1 MHNGAALVDT
11 APRTTYNIHVS
22 RRAFKKIAG
31 TVIMENIPA
40 EKKLN
45 PPTGRAAVFNQLK
58 KYAIITLGCIIYSLG
73 ISLFI
78 EPANLT
84 SGGMTGISLIINAVT
99 HIPTGFLLIIL
110 NIPVFII
117 GFICFGWAFLL
128 STGYATTVSS
138 LLMALWSHLFG
149 ADGFNLLPFTD
160 NVIVNCV
167 TGGVLFGAG
176 MGLIFRMGASTGGT
190 DIFVKLLRRRFR
202 YIKTGMISL
211 VSDMTIVLCSLFVH
225 PDLNTLF
232 FTALSVVV
240 FTLMF
245 DFVLYGGNTAKMVF
259 IISSGEKAEKICE
272 RVLNEIDS
280 GATFIDAQGAYSR
293 ENKRILL
300 CVIKPILYPRLR
312 DVVKEEDKNAFMI
325 VSSAKEIYGQGY
337 KNQDDAEL

>member
-1 MHNGAALVDT
+1 MKKKKPLET
-11 APRTTYNIHVS
+11 SPTTPS
-22 RRAFKKIAG
+22 RL
-31 TVIMENIPA
+31 PA
-40 EKKLN
+40 VL
-45 PPTGRAAVFNQLK
+45 AQLK
-58 KYAIITLGCIIYSLG
+58 KYALITLGCIIYSLG

-78 EPANLT
+78 EPANLS
-84 SGGMTGISLIINAVT
+84 SGGMTGISLIINAVSG
-99 HIPTGFLLIIL
+99 IPTGYLLIIL

-117 GFICFGWAFLL
+117 GFIFFGWAFLL

-138 LLMALWSHLFG
+138 LLMTLWSHIFG
-149 ADGFNLLPFTD
+149 AEGFNLLPLTD
-160 NVIVNCV
+160 NVIVNAV

-202 YIKTGMISL
+202 YMKTGMISMTT
-211 VSDMTIVLCSLFVH
+211 DMTIVLCSLFVH
-225 PDLNTLF
+225 PDLETLF
-232 FTALSVVV
+232 YTALSVVV

-259 IISSGEKAEKICE
+259 VISSGEKAEKICD
-272 RVLNEIDS
+272 RVLNEVDS

-300 CVIKPILYPRLR
+300 CVIKPFLYPRLR
-312 DVVKEEDKNAFMI
+312 DVVKEEDKSAFMI

>member
-1 MHNGAALVDT
+1 MKKKKPLET
-11 APRTTYNIHVS
+11 SPTTPS
-22 RRAFKKIAG
+22 RL
-31 TVIMENIPA
+31 PA
-40 EKKLN
+40 VL
-45 PPTGRAAVFNQLK
+45 AQLK
-58 KYAIITLGCIIYSLG
+58 KYALITLGCIIYSLG

-78 EPANLT
+78 EPANLS
-84 SGGMTGISLIINAVT
+84 SGGMTGISLIINAVSG
-99 HIPTGFLLIIL
+99 IPTGYLLIIL

-117 GFICFGWAFLL
+117 GFIFFGWAFLL

-138 LLMALWSHLFG
+138 LLMTLWSHIFG
-149 ADGFNLLPFTD
+149 AEGFNLLPLTD
-160 NVIVNCV
+160 NVIVNAV
-167 TGGVLFGAG
+167 TGGVLFGVG

-202 YIKTGMISL
+202 YMKTGMISMTT
-211 VSDMTIVLCSLFVH
+211 DMTIVLCSLLVH
-225 PDLNTLF
+225 PDLETLF
-232 FTALSVVV
+232 YTALSVVV

-259 IISSGEKAEKICE
+259 VISSGEKAEKICD
-272 RVLNEIDS
+272 RVLNEVDS

-300 CVIKPILYPRLR
+300 CVIKPFLYPRLR
-312 DVVKEEDKNAFMI
+312 DVVKEEDKSAFMI

>member
-1 MHNGAALVDT
+1 MKKKKPLET
-11 APRTTYNIHVS
+11 SPTTPS
-22 RRAFKKIAG
+22 RL
-31 TVIMENIPA
+31 PA
-40 EKKLN
+40 VL
-45 PPTGRAAVFNQLK
+45 AQLK
-58 KYAIITLGCIIYSLG
+58 KYALITLGCIIYSLG

-78 EPANLT
+78 EPANLS
-84 SGGMTGISLIINAVT
+84 SGGMMGISLIINAVSG
-99 HIPTGFLLIIL
+99 IPTGYLLIIL

-117 GFICFGWAFLL
+117 GFIFFGWAFLL

-138 LLMALWSHLFG
+138 LLMTLWSHIFG
-149 ADGFNLLPFTD
+149 AEGFNLLPLTD
-160 NVIVNCV
+160 NVIVNAV
-167 TGGVLFGAG
+167 TGGVLFGVG

-202 YIKTGMISL
+202 YMKTGMISMTT
-211 VSDMTIVLCSLFVH
+211 DMTIVLCSLFVH
-225 PDLNTLF
+225 PDLETLF
-232 FTALSVVV
+232 YTALSVVV

-259 IISSGEKAEKICE
+259 VISSGEKAEKICD
-272 RVLNEIDS
+272 RVLNEVDS

-300 CVIKPILYPRLR
+300 CVIKPFLYPRLR
-312 DVVKEEDKNAFMI
+312 DVVKEEDKSAFMI

>member
-1 MHNGAALVDT
+1 MKKKKALTTKPT
-11 APRTTYNIHVS
+11 APN
-22 RRAFKKIAG
+22 
-31 TVIMENIPA
+31 
-40 EKKLN
+40 KLS
-45 PPTGRAAVFNQLK
+45 AVLAQLK
-58 KYAIITLGCIIYSLG
+58 KYALITLGCIIYSLG

-78 EPANLT
+78 EPANLS
-84 SGGMTGISLIINAVT
+84 SGGMTGISLIINAVSG
-99 HIPTGFLLIIL
+99 IPTGLLLIIL

-117 GFICFGWAFLL
+117 GFIFFGWAFLL

-138 LLMALWSHLFG
+138 LLMTLWSHIFG
-149 ADGFNLLPFTD
+149 AEGIDILPLTD
-160 NVIVNCV
+160 NVIVNAV

-202 YIKTGMISL
+202 YMKTGMISMTT
-211 VSDMTIVLCSLFVH
+211 DMTIVLCSLFVH
-225 PDLNTLF
+225 PDLETLF
-232 FTALSVVV
+232 YTALSVVV

-259 IISSGEKAEKICE
+259 VISSGEKAEKICN
-272 RVLNEIDS
+272 RVLNEVDS

-300 CVIKPILYPRLR
+300 CVIKPFLYPRLR
-312 DVVKEEDKNAFMI
+312 DVVKEEDKSAFMI

>member
-1 MHNGAALVDT
+1 MKKKKPLET
-11 APRTTYNIHVS
+11 SPTTPS
-22 RRAFKKIAG
+22 RL
-31 TVIMENIPA
+31 PA
-40 EKKLN
+40 VL
-45 PPTGRAAVFNQLK
+45 AQLK
-58 KYAIITLGCIIYSLG
+58 KYALITLGCIIYSLG

-78 EPANLT
+78 EPANLS
-84 SGGMTGISLIINAVT
+84 SGGMTGISLIINAVSG
-99 HIPTGFLLIIL
+99 IPTGYLLIIL

-117 GFICFGWAFLL
+117 GFIFFGWAFLL

-138 LLMALWSHLFG
+138 LLMTLWSHIFG
-149 ADGFNLLPFTD
+149 AEGFNLLPLTD
-160 NVIVNCV
+160 NVIVNAV
-167 TGGVLFGAG
+167 TGGVLFGVG

-202 YIKTGMISL
+202 YMKTGMISMTT
-211 VSDMTIVLCSLFVH
+211 DMTIVLCSLFVH
-225 PDLNTLF
+225 PDLETLF
-232 FTALSVVV
+232 YTALSVVV

-259 IISSGEKAEKICE
+259 VISSGEKAEKICD
-272 RVLNEIDS
+272 RVLNEVDS

-300 CVIKPILYPRLR
+300 CVIKPFLYPRLR
-312 DVVKEEDKNAFMI
+312 DVVKEEDKSAFMI

>member
-1 MHNGAALVDT
+1 MKKKKPLET
-11 APRTTYNIHVS
+11 SPTTPG
-22 RRAFKKIAG
+22 RL
-31 TVIMENIPA
+31 PA
-40 EKKLN
+40 VL
-45 PPTGRAAVFNQLK
+45 AQLK
-58 KYAIITLGCIIYSLG
+58 KYALITLGCIIYSLG

-78 EPANLT
+78 EPANLS
-84 SGGMTGISLIINAVT
+84 SGGMTGISLIINAVSG
-99 HIPTGFLLIIL
+99 IPTGYLLIIL

-117 GFICFGWAFLL
+117 GFIFFGWAFLL

-138 LLMALWSHLFG
+138 LLMTLWSHIFG
-149 ADGFNLLPFTD
+149 AEGFNLLPLTD
-160 NVIVNCV
+160 NVIVNAV

-202 YIKTGMISL
+202 YMKTGMISMTT
-211 VSDMTIVLCSLFVH
+211 DMTIVLCSLFVH
-225 PDLNTLF
+225 PDLETLF
-232 FTALSVVV
+232 YTALSVVV

-259 IISSGEKAEKICE
+259 VISSGEKAEKICD
-272 RVLNEIDS
+272 RVLNEVDS

-293 ENKRILL
+293 ENKRRLL
-300 CVIKPILYPRLR
+300 CVIKPFLYPRLR
-312 DVVKEEDKNAFMI
+312 DVVKEEDKSAFMI

>member
-1 MHNGAALVDT
+1 MKKKKPLET
-11 APRTTYNIHVS
+11 SPTTPG
-22 RRAFKKIAG
+22 RL
-31 TVIMENIPA
+31 PA
-40 EKKLN
+40 VL
-45 PPTGRAAVFNQLK
+45 AQLK
-58 KYAIITLGCIIYSLG
+58 KYALITLGCIIYSLG

-78 EPANLT
+78 EPANLS
-84 SGGMTGISLIINAVT
+84 SGGMTGISLIINAVSG
-99 HIPTGFLLIIL
+99 IPTGYLLIIL

-117 GFICFGWAFLL
+117 GFIFFGWAFLL

-138 LLMALWSHLFG
+138 LLMTLWSHIFG
-149 ADGFNLLPFTD
+149 AEGFNLLPLTD
-160 NVIVNCV
+160 NVIVNAV

-202 YIKTGMISL
+202 YMKTGMISMTT
-211 VSDMTIVLCSLFVH
+211 DMTIVLCSLFVH
-225 PDLNTLF
+225 PDLETLF
-232 FTALSVVV
+232 YTALSVVV

-259 IISSGEKAEKICE
+259 VISSGEKAEKICD
-272 RVLNEIDS
+272 RVLNEVDS

-300 CVIKPILYPRLR
+300 CVIKPFLYPRLR
-312 DVVKEEDKNAFMI
+312 DVVKEEDKSAFMI

>member
-1 MHNGAALVDT
+1 MKN
-11 APRTTYNIHVS
+11 AP
-22 RRAFKKIAG
+22 AKKVA
-31 TVIMENIPA
+31 
-40 EKKLN
+40 
-45 PPTGRAAVFNQLK
+45 PPDKRAAVFNQIK

-78 EPANLT
+78 EPANLS
-84 SGGMTGISLIINAVT
+84 SGGMTGISLIINALT
-99 HIPTGFLLIIL
+99 DIPTGYLLIML

-138 LLMALWSHLFG
+138 LLMALWSQLFG
-149 ADGFNLLPFTD
+149 EKGYNLLPFTD
-160 NVIVNCV
+160 SIIVNTV
-167 TGGVLFGAG
+167 TGGVLFGIG

-202 YIKTGMISL
+202 YMKTGMISL
-211 VSDMTIVLCSLFVH
+211 FSDMTIVLCSLFVH
-225 PDLNTLF
+225 PDIETLF
-232 FTALSVVV
+232 YTALSVVI
-240 FTLMF
+240 FTLVF
-245 DFVLYGGNTAKMVF
+245 DWVLYGGNTAKMVF
-259 IISSGEKAEKICE
+259 VITSGERAEKICE
-272 RVLNEIDS
+272 RVLNEVDS

-300 CVIKPILYPRLR
+300 CVIKPLLYPRLR
-312 DVVKEEDKNAFMI
+312 DVVKEEDKSAFMI

>member
-1 MHNGAALVDT
+1 MKKKKPLET
-11 APRTTYNIHVS
+11 SPTTPS
-22 RRAFKKIAG
+22 RL
-31 TVIMENIPA
+31 PA
-40 EKKLN
+40 VL
-45 PPTGRAAVFNQLK
+45 AQLK
-58 KYAIITLGCIIYSLG
+58 KYALITLGCITYSLG

-78 EPANLT
+78 EPANLS
-84 SGGMTGISLIINAVT
+84 SGGMTGISLIINAVSG
-99 HIPTGFLLIIL
+99 IPTGYLLIIL

-117 GFICFGWAFLL
+117 GFIFFGWAFLL

-138 LLMALWSHLFG
+138 LLMTLWSHIFG
-149 ADGFNLLPFTD
+149 AEGFNLLPLTD
-160 NVIVNCV
+160 NVIVNAV

-202 YIKTGMISL
+202 YMKTGMISMTT
-211 VSDMTIVLCSLFVH
+211 DMTIVLCSLFVH
-225 PDLNTLF
+225 PDLETLF
-232 FTALSVVV
+232 YTALSVVV

-259 IISSGEKAEKICE
+259 VISSGEKAEKICD
-272 RVLNEIDS
+272 RVLNEVDS

-300 CVIKPILYPRLR
+300 CVIKPFLYPRLR
-312 DVVKEEDKNAFMI
+312 DVVKEEDKSAFMI

>member
-1 MHNGAALVDT
+1 MKKKKPLETSPT
-11 APRTTYNIHVS
+11 APGRL
-22 RRAFKKIAG
+22 
-31 TVIMENIPA
+31 PA
-40 EKKLN
+40 VL
-45 PPTGRAAVFNQLK
+45 AQLK
-58 KYAIITLGCIIYSLG
+58 KYALITLGCIIYSLG

-78 EPANLT
+78 EPANLS
-84 SGGMTGISLIINAVT
+84 SGGMTGISLIINAVSG
-99 HIPTGFLLIIL
+99 IPTGYLLIIL

-117 GFICFGWAFLL
+117 GFIFFGWAFLL

-138 LLMALWSHLFG
+138 LLMTLWSHIFG
-149 ADGFNLLPFTD
+149 AEGFNLLPLTD
-160 NVIVNCV
+160 NVIVNAV

-202 YIKTGMISL
+202 YMKTGMISMTT
-211 VSDMTIVLCSLFVH
+211 DMTIVLCSLLVH
-225 PDLNTLF
+225 PDLETLF
-232 FTALSVVV
+232 YTALSVVV

-259 IISSGEKAEKICE
+259 VISSGEKAEKICD
-272 RVLNEIDS
+272 RVLNEVDS

-300 CVIKPILYPRLR
+300 CVIKPFLYPRLR
-312 DVVKEEDKNAFMI
+312 DVVKEEDKSAFMI

>member
-1 MHNGAALVDT
+1 MKKKKPLET
-11 APRTTYNIHVS
+11 SPTTPS
-22 RRAFKKIAG
+22 RL
-31 TVIMENIPA
+31 PA
-40 EKKLN
+40 VL
-45 PPTGRAAVFNQLK
+45 AQLK
-58 KYAIITLGCIIYSLG
+58 KYALITLGCIIYSLG

-78 EPANLT
+78 EPANLS
-84 SGGMTGISLIINAVT
+84 SGGMTGISLIINAVSG
-99 HIPTGFLLIIL
+99 IPTGYLLIIL

-117 GFICFGWAFLL
+117 GFIFFGWAFLL

-138 LLMALWSHLFG
+138 LLMTLWSHIFG
-149 ADGFNLLPFTD
+149 AEGFNFLPLTD
-160 NVIVNCV
+160 NVIVNAV

-202 YIKTGMISL
+202 YMKTGMISMTT
-211 VSDMTIVLCSLFVH
+211 DMTIVLCSLFVH
-225 PDLNTLF
+225 PDLETLF
-232 FTALSVVV
+232 YTALSVVV

-259 IISSGEKAEKICE
+259 VISSGEKAEKICD
-272 RVLNEIDS
+272 RVLNEVDS

-300 CVIKPILYPRLR
+300 CVIKPFLYPRLR
-312 DVVKEEDKNAFMI
+312 DVVKEEDKSAFMI

>member
-1 MHNGAALVDT
+1 MKKKKPLET
-11 APRTTYNIHVS
+11 SPTTPS
-22 RRAFKKIAG
+22 RL
-31 TVIMENIPA
+31 PA
-40 EKKLN
+40 VL
-45 PPTGRAAVFNQLK
+45 AQLK
-58 KYAIITLGCIIYSLG
+58 KYALITLGCIIYSLG

-78 EPANLT
+78 EPANLS
-84 SGGMTGISLIINAVT
+84 SGGMTGISLIINAVSG
-99 HIPTGFLLIIL
+99 IPTGYLLIIL

-117 GFICFGWAFLL
+117 GFIFFGWAFLL

-138 LLMALWSHLFG
+138 LLMTLWSHIFG
-149 ADGFNLLPFTD
+149 AEGFNLLPLTD
-160 NVIVNCV
+160 NVIVNAV
-167 TGGVLFGAG
+167 TGGVLFGVG

-202 YIKTGMISL
+202 YMKTGMISMTT
-211 VSDMTIVLCSLFVH
+211 DMTIVLCSLFVH
-225 PDLNTLF
+225 PDLETLF
-232 FTALSVVV
+232 YTALSVVV

-259 IISSGEKAEKICE
+259 VISSGEKAEKICE
-272 RVLNEIDS
+272 RVLNEVDS

-300 CVIKPILYPRLR
+300 CVIKPFLYPRLR
-312 DVVKEEDKNAFMI
+312 DVVKEEDKSAFMI